1 MAEPS
6 SFHHP
11 HGRSSSVLDLQL
23 NWTTT
28 LALIGQDAIYV
39 ATDER
44 CSDKPSPY
52 MIMTENSPKTFVISN
67 NVLATISGDPHIC
80 RSMLT
85 YAKLEVEHDIAVG
98 RYVSNEAVVAAATH
112 ALQYVATWE
121 GQNPNIRFPSRTLIA
136 GWANG
141 APSVCEIPSRQ
152 RLPEPKHVRGDGF
165 AIGSGEQY
173 VYDYYNLDDPF
184 PSRRGLP
191 PRSDEEL
198 AQLAKRAVVYSALND
213 RFTGGRAR
221 LVKVRR
227 DGIIESDPEEILQ
240 VLHDDYDNFKMYLS
254 CVILCLY
261 RKSDYEYASDN
272 ENLLSDAISVRFTP
286 IQGSYLIGIQ
296 EKYYIRILR
305 FEDVSTAKKEF
316 EGVKLQWKQLGYAHT
331 QDVEVNVV
339 IRGLPWIELPQLPHI
354 PLVFSMATK
363 KMINLFLDL

>member
-1 MAEPS
+1 MK
-6 SFHHP
+6 
-11 HGRSSSVLDLQL
+11 
-23 NWTTT
+23 WTTT

-67 NVLATISGDPHIC
+67 NVLATISGEPDIC
-80 RSMLT
+80 WSMLT
-85 YAKLEVEHDIAVG
+85 HAKLMVEQDIAVG
-98 RYVSNEAVVAAATH
+98 RYESNEAVVAAASH

-121 GQNPNIRFPSRTLIA
+121 GQNPNIRFPSQTLIA

-141 APSVCEIPSRQ
+141 APSVYEIPSRQ
-152 RLPEPKHVRGDGF
+152 RLPEPKHDRGDGF

-173 VYDYYNLDDPF
+173 VYDYYDFDDPF
-184 PSRRGLP
+184 PSRRGHP

-198 AQLAKRAVVYSALND
+198 AQIAKRAVVYSALND

-221 LVKVRR
+221 LGKVRQ
-227 DGIIESDPEEILQ
+227 DGIEESHPEEILQ
-240 VLHDDYDNFKMYLS
+240 VLHDDYDNFKTYLS
-254 CVILCLY
+254 CIIFCLY

-272 ENLLSDAISVRFTP
+272 ENLLSDAINVRFTP
-286 IQGSYLIGIQ
+286 TQGSCYLIGIK
-296 EKYYIRILR
+296 EKYYIRIVR
-305 FEDVSTAKKEF
+305 FEDGSTARKEF
-316 EGVKLQWKQLGYAHT
+316 EGVKSQWKQLGYAHT
-331 QDVEVNVV
+331 QDVEVNAV

-363 KMINLFLDL
+363 KMIKLFLDL